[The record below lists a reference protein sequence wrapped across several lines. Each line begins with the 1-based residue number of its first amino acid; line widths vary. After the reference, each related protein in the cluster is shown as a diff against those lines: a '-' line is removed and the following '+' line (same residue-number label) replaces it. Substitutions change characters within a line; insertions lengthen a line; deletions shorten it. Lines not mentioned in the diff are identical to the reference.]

1 MDAFNTD
8 KLLMDTLYP
17 DTFLANTSSN
27 DEFNAD
33 KLVMET
39 LYPDRFVTYALI
51 MDTFVEDELIID
63 TFEKLLNADTLIPL

>member
-33 KLVMET
+33 KLVMDI
-39 LYPDRFVTYALI
+39 LNPDKFLA
-51 MDTFVEDELIID
+51 
-63 TFEKLLNADTLIPL
+63 